1 MDLKQNQGSK
11 VVKFVNLNWPL
22 VFTSPTTNNGM
33 PKNVKKYLFIYLFNL
48 GLPNSNP
55 ENNVKI

>member
-11 VVKFVNLNWPL
+11 AVKIVNLNWPL

-33 PKNVKKYLFIYLFNL
+33 PKNVEHYLIIYL
-48 GLPNSNP
+48 GIPNSNP
-55 ENNVKI
+55 ENNVEI